1 MNQSIRVLIVDDE
14 APIREVLGASLQDDG
29 YTVQLASNGEQG
41 LQMLES
47 FKPHVAFVDVWMP
60 GRIDGLGLIQEA
72 RRSNTK
78 TDFIVMSGHGN
89 IETAVKATKFGA
101 WDFVEKPLSMDR
113 VSILLT
119 NLLNFQSERIEKSQL
134 LTRLRR
140 SIAIIG
146 ESRQTREL
154 RGWISQVAPM
164 KAPVLI
170 TGERGSGRELVAE
183 NIHFL
188 SPHAGEAFMVFAT
201 EGTPEELIGMELFG
215 VERGFLGSSIASRK
229 GKIELCD
236 GGTLYIDEVASLPIA
251 VQKSLLGVID
261 EGRIQKVGADLKTAT
276 TTRLLFGTAVDL
288 EAQVKEGK
296 VLPEFLSA
304 IHRHVQHV
312 PRLSERPEDIP
323 LLLQHFSEVFAREGG
338 YRTKV
343 FTEHAL
349 EKLRSYPWPGN
360 VRELRNFVERVFI
373 LIAGTMV
380 DIDELVLAGLAID
393 SSFDFEAFEEP
404 SLRAARAHFEK
415 EYILRKLEQTQ
426 GNITKTAELIGV
438 ERSHLHRKIK
448 AYGIE
453 ING

>member
-29 YTVQLASNGEQG
+29 YTVQLASDGEQG
-41 LQMLES
+41 LQMLEA
-47 FKPHVAFVDVWMP
+47 FRPHVAFVDVWMP

-72 RRSNTK
+72 RKANTK

-89 IETAVKATKFGA
+89 IETAVKATKWGA

-119 NLLNFQSERIEKSQL
+119 NLLNFQAERIEKAQL

-146 ESRQTREL
+146 ESRQVREL
-154 RGWISQVAPM
+154 RSWIAQVAPM
-164 KAPVLI
+164 KSPILI
-170 TGERGSGRELVAE
+170 QGERGTGRELVAE

-188 SPHAGEAFMVFAT
+188 SPHAGEAFMVFST
-201 EGTPEELIGMELFG
+201 EGTPEELIAMDLFG
-215 VERGFLGSSIASRK
+215 VERGFLGSSVASRK

-236 GGTLYIDEVASLPIA
+236 GGTLYIDEVATLPLA
-251 VQKSLLGVID
+251 VQRGLLGVID
-261 EGRIQKVGADLKTAT
+261 EGRIQRVGSDGKIGTS
-276 TTRLLFGTAVDL
+276 TRLLFGSCEDL
-288 EAQVKEGK
+288 DAKVRDSK

-304 IHRHVQHV
+304 IRRHVQQV
-312 PRLSERPEDIP
+312 PRLKDRTEDVP
-323 LLLQHFSEVFAREGG
+323 LLLQHFSELFAQEGG
-338 YRTKV
+338 YRSKV
-343 FTEHAL
+343 FTEQAL
-349 EKLRSYPWPGN
+349 EKLKAYPWPGH

-373 LIAGTMV
+373 LIAGSMV
-380 DIDELVLAGLAID
+380 DVDELVLAGLAIE
-393 SSFDFEAFEEP
+393 SGFDFEAFEEP
-404 SLRAARAHFEK
+404 SLRAARAHFER

-448 AYGIE
+448 AYGIDTS
-453 ING
+453 N